1 MRLKKYITLI
11 FLSSFSFIVLCS
23 EQTSKNETI
32 DAESIAAE
40 TSPTPNHNSS
50 TLVSSLKKL
59 GEGQMKILFWKV
71 YKAEFYSNSSP
82 YNSQSYPKAL
92 KLTYQRDIAKQEFVS
107 ATQGE
112 WVKLNSHNDERIVS
126 QEQENRWLT
135 QLNGIFPNIKEG
147 DVILFILNKE
157 KQSSFYLEPM
167 SKSKDKPSVYQLLGT
182 IDAPTFGDY
191 FLSIWLSENTSEP
204 KLRKKLI
211 GL

>member
-1 MRLKKYITLI
+1 MRFKKYVTLI
-11 FLSSFSFIVLCS
+11 FLSIFSFTALCS
-23 EQTSKNETI
+23 EQTVKDEGIT
-32 DAESIAAE
+32 AESIGAE
-40 TSPTPNHNSS
+40 TSTTQNYSSS

-71 YKAEFYSNSSP
+71 YKAEFYSSSSP

-92 KLTYQRDIAKQEFVS
+92 KLTYQRDIEKQEFVS

-112 WVKLNSHNDERIVS
+112 WVKLNSHNDERVIS
-126 QEQENRWLT
+126 QEQEDRWLT
-135 QLNGIFPNIKEG
+135 QLNDIFPNIKEG

-157 KQSSFYLEPM
+157 LQSNFYLETI
-167 SKSKDKPSVYQLLGT
+167 SGSKDKSSVHQLLGT
-182 IDAPTFGDY
+182 INTPTFGDY

-204 KLRKKLI
+204 KLRKQLI